1 MHFPNPL
8 NFIRRDRTLGNGT
21 GNFMVLDNGKL
32 LTTDSVNADKA
43 LRNSDV
49 FAVINRISSDIASCH
64 FQAPQ
69 YQNLL
74 NNPFRLMNPY
84 AGWQSVMIQ
93 LLLYGNAYVI
103 MHRNSSQQVTEL
115 EPVPSPD
122 VNLTLLTDAK
132 DITYTVH
139 YSDERKD
146 QTFASADM
154 LHFKLVTPGQ
164 DINQYT
170 GVSPLMSLVP
180 ELGIQDNSHQLM
192 LASLIHAIAP
202 TNIYE
207 TPNALTEPGA
217 KEKIRDE
224 FEKINGG
231 NNSGKILVMDAGA
244 KLETIDVTPNID
256 KLLQNANFS
265 QTQIAKAFGIPDS
278 YLNGQGDQQSSIEMI
293 RSIYQ
298 NALTMYIRPLEA
310 ELTQKLG
317 TPVHLNIADTI
328 DVDGQ
333 NIIDNVDKLVKDGVM
348 TPRQALGLLLAR
360 DIMPGLTVNQD
371 DLNQLNKQ
379 DTTKG
384 GETNAEDTSETD
396 NGA

>member
-1 MHFPNPL
+1 MMHIPNPL
-8 NFIRRDRTLGNGT
+8 HFLQRDRTLANGT
-21 GNFMVLDNGKL
+21 SNFMILDNGKFM
-32 LTTDSVNADKA
+32 TTESVDANKA
-43 LRNSDV
+43 LQNSDV

-69 YQNLL
+69 YQSLL

-84 AGWQSVMIQ
+84 AGWQSIMIQ

-103 MHRNSSQQVTEL
+103 MHRNSGQQVIEL

-122 VNLTLLTDAK
+122 VELTLLNDAK
-132 DITYTVH
+132 DIIYKIHYT
-139 YSDERKD
+139 DERED
-146 QTFASADM
+146 ENYPSSEI

-164 DINQYT
+164 DVNQYT
-170 GVSPLMSLVP
+170 GVSPLMSLIP
-180 ELGIQDNSHQLM
+180 ELGIQDRSHKLM
-192 LASLIHAIAP
+192 LASLLHAIAP
-202 TNIYE
+202 TNIYL
-207 TPNALTEPGA
+207 TPSALTEPNA
-217 KEKIRDE
+217 KQKIREE
-224 FEKINGG
+224 FEKVNGG
-231 NNSGKILVMDAGA
+231 DNAGKILVMDAGA

-298 NALTMYIRPLEA
+298 NALTMYIRPVES

-317 TPVHLNIADTI
+317 TPVKLNIADTI

-333 NIIDNVDKLVKDGVM
+333 NLINNVQNLVKNGVM
-348 TPRQALGLLLAR
+348 TARQALGIMIAR
-360 DIMPGLTVNQD
+360 DVMPGLQVTPQD
-371 DLNQLNKQ
+371 LEQLKNSSPM
-379 DTTKG
+379 KG
-384 GETNAEDTSETD
+384 GETENDGNKES
-396 NGA
+396 GA